1 LRLSAD
7 RISQVFGW
15 RLHKRLPGK
24 LSSMLQRTEHGHHL
38 LRAYAKN
45 AVMRMYE
52 KCSTFLRL
60 EALSNNLKDF
70 GLNKG
75 LDNLD
80 KVRRM
85 RSAVT
90 DRFAAFEAQ
99 ALDVDFPLFQSLAL
113 PLPQRCSKI
122 PGIKLHDTRMLRLM
136 EVLLHAGTKVLGW
149 RTIDIHQ
156 AILASFGLTPENYTI
171 TQLRYDLRKM
181 KGHGLLERD
190 GRHYAYRL
198 TDKGTRAALLF
209 VLFHQRICGP
219 LANSLFQCRP
229 SQNAPPLSKIEA
241 AYRKADRSLDQ
252 IIELLAA

>member
-1 LRLSAD
+1 
-7 RISQVFGW
+7 
-15 RLHKRLPGK
+15 
-24 LSSMLQRTEHGHHL
+24 
-38 LRAYAKN
+38 
-45 AVMRMYE
+45 MRMYE
-52 KCSTFLRL
+52 KFSTFLRL

-85 RSAVT
+85 LGAVT

-99 ALDVDFPLFQSLAL
+99 ALAVHVDFPLFQRLAL
-113 PLPQRCSKI
+113 PIPRGGGKI

-156 AILASFGLTPENYTI
+156 AILSSFGLTPDNYTV

-181 KGHGLLERD
+181 RGHGLLERD
-190 GRHYAYRL
+190 GRRYAYRL

-209 VLFHQRICGP
+209 VLFHQRVCGP
-219 LANSLFQCRP
+219 LANSLFQPRP
-229 SQNAPPLSKIEA
+229 TQTAAPMSKLEA
-241 AYRKADRSLDQ
+241 AYRKANHSLDQ
-252 IIELLAA
+252 VIQLLAA